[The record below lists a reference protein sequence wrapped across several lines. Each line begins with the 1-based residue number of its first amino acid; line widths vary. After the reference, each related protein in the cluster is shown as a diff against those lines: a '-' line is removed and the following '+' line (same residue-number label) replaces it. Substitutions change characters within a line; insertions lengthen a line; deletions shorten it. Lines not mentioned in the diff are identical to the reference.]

1 MTIEKTLFERRISF
15 TSVQLP
21 STVESIEEKA
31 FYRIGVTDTNI
42 EVKTFEYKVPEFIK
56 KIGIQRN

>member
-1 MTIEKTLFERRISF
+1 MTIEKNLFEGRISF